1 MSLTS
6 YRAAP
11 PRDELLSMGP
21 RLRGGVTAA
30 RLAVLA
36 KPCNSYEP
44 DELPGCST
52 PRYGCNRLLVASTVV
67 SDAVFFFLEDLAV
80 TYSPAS

>member
-11 PRDELLSMGP
+11 PRDELLCMGP
-21 RLRGGVTAA
+21 RVGGGVTAA
-30 RLAVLA
+30 KVRFRSP

-44 DELPGCST
+44 DEAERKAFSG
-52 PRYGCNRLLVASTVV
+52 LLH
-67 SDAVFFFLEDLAV
+67 
-80 TYSPAS
+80 PA